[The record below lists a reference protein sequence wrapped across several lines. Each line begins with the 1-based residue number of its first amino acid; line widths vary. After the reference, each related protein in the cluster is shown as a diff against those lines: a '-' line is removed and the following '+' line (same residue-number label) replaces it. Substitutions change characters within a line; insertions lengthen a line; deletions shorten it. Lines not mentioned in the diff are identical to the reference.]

1 MPPFPGRPAQSL
13 SSLANTYSLRSLVP
27 STFHFTPRSP
37 EPLPSTTPAST
48 TSPIQ
53 HLARSLSS
61 IVRRQ
66 VDPSVLPTTYSG
78 LNAGPA
84 PGTVVGIVFG
94 SVAGFLLVLWVIY
107 TCFNGIGRSREV
119 SSIVDE
125 EVVVRRR
132 SRSPRRSSPR
142 RSSPRRSS
150 PRRPPSSRSRSET
163 IEVSRHRSPPRSPP
177 RRETR
182 RETVIMEERR
192 TSAPRDDDIVEV
204 IEDHSPPRRV
214 KRESSR
220 RESGYRTVDPEAFGG
235 GNRPMRK
242 VSKR

>member
-1 MPPFPGRPAQSL
+1 MPPFYERSAQSP
-13 SSLANTYSLRSLVP
+13 SSPAHTSHLRSLIP
-27 STFHFTPRSP
+27 STFHIAPRSP
-37 EPLPSTTPAST
+37 LSTVSTLPTSTSE
-48 TSPIQ
+48 PIQ
-53 HLARSLSS
+53 YLTRSLSS
-61 IVRRQ
+61 IFRRQ
-66 VDPSVLPTTYSG
+66 VDPSVIPTTYSG
-78 LNAGPA
+78 LNAGPT

-94 SVAGFLLVLWVIY
+94 SVAGFLLVLGVIY
-107 TCFNGIGRSREV
+107 TFVNGIGKNRDT
-119 SSIVDE
+119 SSIEE

-150 PRRPPSSRSRSET
+150 PRRSSPRRAPSSHSRSEV
-163 IEVSRHRSPPRSPP
+163 IEVSRHRSPP

-182 RETVIMEERR
+182 RETVILEETRR
-192 TSAPRDDDIVEV
+192 PAPREDDIVEV

-235 GNRPMRK
+235 GSRPLRK
-242 VSKR
+242 VSRR